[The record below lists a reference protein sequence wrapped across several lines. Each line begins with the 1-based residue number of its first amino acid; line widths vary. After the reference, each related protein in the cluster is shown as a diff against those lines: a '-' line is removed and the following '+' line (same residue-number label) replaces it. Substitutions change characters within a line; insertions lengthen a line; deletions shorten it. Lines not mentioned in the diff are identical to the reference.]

1 MMARRRSNWCTSA
14 TAAARATIEQIIRP
28 HFEYIPRLNAQ
39 GDEQECVYDASSLAH
54 GCRDCCD
61 EGFAP
66 DAARGPLLLD
76 HHIIEHHFYCLRGA
90 L

>member
-1 MMARRRSNWCTSA
+1 MMARRRSNWCTTA

-28 HFEYIPRLNAQ
+28 RSEYIPRLNAQ

-61 EGFAP
+61 EGSVQNECRLP
-66 DAARGPLLLD
+66 GPL
-76 HHIIEHHFYCLRGA
+76 
-90 L
+90 